1 MTFVLAS
8 KIANAS
14 LSPARRLRSQKGK
27 TCVAGQV
34 RARQRRQFARLRRT
48 TTFELL
54 LRVRRVCR
62 EPQAAGGTADPD
74 PASRRHVRLQS
85 ANEPELWRR
94 YSHVGPTFFSVCDW
108 SLFETPQPSKPC
120 TPHRPC
126 GVLAGH
132 AGRFEQL
139 QEHAGLAGAREP
151 KVSRDRS
158 RRTPAS
164 LQALQVC
171 CTTKASPG
179 LIRIARNKR
188 ACGMGRPSH

>member
-14 LSPARRLRSQKGK
+14 LFPARRLHSQKGK
-27 TCVAGQV
+27 VCVAGQV

-62 EPQAAGGTADPD
+62 EPQAAGGPADPD

-94 YSHVGPTFFSVCDW
+94 YSHVGPIFFLCATGHCSKR
-108 SLFETPQPSKPC
+108 PSPVSHARHID
-120 TPHRPC
+120 PVAFSPAMQ
-126 GVLAGH
+126 GVSSSC
-132 AGRFEQL
+132 RNMQDL
-139 QEHAGLAGAREP
+139 QERVNQKYPETAVGVR
-151 KVSRDRS
+151 
-158 RRTPAS
+158 
-164 LQALQVC
+164 Q
-171 CTTKASPG
+171 
-179 LIRIARNKR
+179 R
-188 ACGMGRPSH
+188 ACRRYKCVALRKPPLG